1 MRSKLKLKKSE
12 VEIKSLSTGANYGW
26 NKTKNKKKDEASIIK
41 VETTK
46 NKSSNYPEN
55 ELKNDIHSMYYTPHQ
70 ESEFIQYNPNKV
82 EYQESHSQHIGSH
95 M

>member
-1 MRSKLKLKKSE
+1 MKQK
-12 VEIKSLSTGANYGW
+12 
-26 NKTKNKKKDEASIIK
+26 KKKDEASIIK

-55 ELKNDIHSMYYTPHQ
+55 ELKNDIHSMYYTPQVDQKKMYYTPHQ